1 MFSHAHAFRPGF
13 ALPKAAINALR
24 NLRATQSPR
33 GDASVAKLDP
43 RLRDDLGLTEKTPRT
58 PERPA
63 V

>member
-13 ALPKAAINALR
+13 ALPKAAIHALR
-24 NLRATQSPR
+24 SLRTTQVPR
-33 GDASVAKLDP
+33 ADASVAKLDP
-43 RLRDDLGLTEKTPRT
+43 RLRDDLGLTEKTTRT